1 MGSARRVPGPCPCPP
16 ARRAGEWPGEGGAQ
30 HGRAAGR
37 RRGFVAGALA
47 VLVFHQGALL
57 ALHLAGL
64 VAAPPWRLAP
74 VPPFGVPA
82 VLSAAFWGG
91 VWGIALALLA
101 PRLGRGAGYWL
112 GALAF
117 GAVLPTLV
125 AWFVVLPLKG
135 LPAGGGFAWP
145 GVLVGPVVNGA
156 WGVGAALLLAAAG
169 WGRSRAASGGGQ
181 P

>member
-1 MGSARRVPGPCPCPP
+1 MADFTRSTSSVSTKRLMLGFL
-16 ARRAGEWPGEGGAQ
+16 AG
-30 HGRAAGR
+30 
-37 RRGFVAGALA
+37 FIA
-47 VLVFHQGALL
+47 VLVFHQPVLGLL
-57 ALHLAGL
+57 NVVGLTAGTPYPMRPL
-64 VAAPPWRLAP
+64 PPL
-74 VPPFGVPA
+74 GVPA

-117 GAVLPTLV
+117 GAVLPTLI

-135 LPAGGGFAWP
+135 LPAGDGLAWP

-169 WGRSRAASGGGQ
+169 WGRSRAASGGGLPQ
-181 P
+181 CGR

>member
-1 MGSARRVPGPCPCPP
+1 
-16 ARRAGEWPGEGGAQ
+16 
-30 HGRAAGR
+30 
-37 RRGFVAGALA
+37 

-74 VPPFGVPA
+74 VPPLGVPA

-101 PRLGRGAGYWL
+101 PRFGRGAGYWL

-169 WGRSRAASGGGQ
+169 GALPRGRAGGLPGRR
-181 P
+181 

>member
-16 ARRAGEWPGEGGAQ
+16 A
-30 HGRAAGR
+30 GRASGR
-37 RRGFVAGALA
+37 VKGERSMVAPGVVVGGFVAGALA

>member
-1 MGSARRVPGPCPCPP
+1 MFVPAG
-16 ARRAGEWPGEGGAQ
+16 RAGKGERSMTAP
-30 HGRAAGR
+30 RVAIA
-37 RRGFVAGALA
+37 GFVAGSLA

-91 VWGIALALLA
+91 IWGIALALLA
-101 PRLGRGAGYWL
+101 PRFGRGRHGAGYWL

-117 GAVLPTLV
+117 GAIAPTLV

-156 WGVGAALLLAAAG
+156 WGVGAALLLAAIG
-169 WGRSRAASGGGQ
+169 TLSRG
-181 P
+181 